1 MFIPLHPKAQDIDFA
16 VLDRSGWCLP
26 LPGSQYG
33 RACTD
38 FVVGSAPLTE
48 TMPSNHL
55 SLQPFFDLPDLC
67 LLLGCGGSGEL
78 GLCAGDNWWS
88 GGGGELPFKLCLPQ
102 NLATGYINQSI

>member
-16 VLDRSGWCLP
+16 ALDRSGWCLP

-55 SLQPFFDLPDLC
+55 SLQPFFDLPDSVCVFSWAVVALVSLVCVQGVTGGLEEGVSFLLNSAC
-67 LLLGCGGSGEL
+67 LRI
-78 GLCAGDNWWS
+78 W
-88 GGGGELPFKLCLPQ
+88 Q
-102 NLATGYINQSI
+102 LAI